1 MRLDVIFTMWVIYIN
16 FNLDSLTKLSTSNKS
31 IKLKDTLPWNIS
43 QMIMKTVP
51 IITRV
56 VVSYGSSPFGSD
68 RKLME
73 TETKT

>member
-1 MRLDVIFTMWVIYIN
+1 MRLDVIFTMWVICIN
-16 FNLDSLTKLSTSNKS
+16 FNLDSLTKLGTSNKS

-51 IITRV
+51 IIARV
-56 VVSYGSSPFGSD
+56 AVSYGSSPFGSD